1 MGMIKPVHPVIHF
14 RLKQEIIG
22 QIDEWRSNVA
32 VFLFIINCW
41 EIPLYLLVVLLSIK
55 RLRIN
60 ACGRVFPDETLAL
73 KTGYSQ
79 FPFLFSPF
87 PSIFPSKISM
97 CGYPIFV
104 ELLWAA

>member
-73 KTGYSQ
+73 KTGYKTNVGTVGY
-79 FPFLFSPF
+79 
-87 PSIFPSKISM
+87 IFHGICPLNTHIK
-97 CGYPIFV
+97 PP
-104 ELLWAA
+104 